1 MSDCHLE
8 FYPAYG
14 VHDLSLDPDFFI
26 RAKCSCSF
34 VFPTLQ
40 DGAGS

>member
-1 MSDCHLE
+1 MSERHLE
-8 FYPAYG
+8 FCPACG
-14 VHDLSLDPDFFI
+14 VDDLSLDPDYFI

-34 VFPTLQ
+34 IFAALQ